1 MLARTW
7 SGTEATA
14 IWAELVAGRKKDIQ
28 ENQDAS
34 QIHGMAAMVAA
45 QQELSRADLAK
56 WDSSA
61 RAWLLCADEVEKV
74 KLTQLRLT
82 TRDCGLHVSS
92 LGDTYSSVIGVWTVA
107 MKTIQD
113 LVLGMPQRITKGA
126 VLVGLSAWHI
136 YPDLNIV
143 GPIAHVKFRDELV
156 GAGGVVTIGLQS
168 VSQEEH
174 RGVQWSLSL
183 SHLRYY
189 GDPVSL
195 SATSGD
201 ASLRVTMR
209 ELHYFAMGS
218 LFATWVPYVSDNT
231 SGCEFLLALRDAVKG
246 SKELDLAWLQL
257 LWDASQQFLN
267 LSKPLEKDNA
277 SSLMA
282 LGRRK
287 GHIFFGWQEESLTP
301 LLGLNNPIIWD
312 WLSWTTLPRVDN
324 VFDHILRY
332 IEFFRA
338 MAERQN
344 LRSDQYVIRYC
355 LNDDSPMYRGR
366 PLSGSASGN
375 RPGWYRYTTVHPIQI
390 SGPKRDRYGRHL
402 VDQKHCHWAPVSSP
416 SFLWDERIRQLGEHM
431 VYLNL
436 ETDICLPGGL
446 HDGFCFAWSRPP
458 KAFHGNAVVIDSR
471 QDLLAHLAY
480 SSLQK
485 SVEDSLK
492 FSYVAGRP
500 QEIAL
505 FRVWGNRRED
515 SSEQALIKGTLAKSF
530 LRSGKADSER
540 LVEYFNPYQV
550 AEEGSST
557 QPFFEKHISHVTDSI
572 SSLAQATA
580 LYDQLP
586 GATVSISVLN
596 VSLREAKWRRDCHGQ
611 QRTMLEWLSR
621 SERFA
626 CIAMFESGN
635 LNLNPDSIESVMA
648 MSSGNSIFT
657 LSALLQDPSLLA
669 SSSDE
674 VTRILGNLNRPG
686 IAVLVPPMA
695 PLIRKCDPSAWRVIA
710 HTPFDGEPKDSFTH
724 TSLHLS
730 FTPYEMP
737 LIVRT
742 GTVDAEVTVIE
753 SLVSVYDRQKWT
765 GDIDVVKVEP
775 AFDFES
781 IDGTLTFSRGVRYL
795 LELPCRHV
803 PSSST
808 LSSETFIKRIGTA
821 HSRQLISIDS
831 WDELLDPPEKLGSQN
846 IGVLRAVGNWQA
858 KLAAFTICI
867 QLGYRTF
874 LKHANECGECLFEY
888 DSLKHMQ
895 IYIL

>member
-7 SGTEATA
+7 SGPEATA
-14 IWAELVAGRKKDIQ
+14 IWVELVAGRKKDIQ

-34 QIHGMAAMVAA
+34 QIQGMAAMVAA
-45 QQELSRADLAK
+45 QQEISRADLAK
-56 WDSSA
+56 WDASA
-61 RAWLLCADEVEKV
+61 RAWLLCADEVQKV

-92 LGDTYSSVIGVWTVA
+92 LGNTYSSVVEVWTVA

-143 GPIAHVKFRDELV
+143 GPIAHVKFRDKLV

-168 VSQEEH
+168 VSPKEH
-174 RGVQWSLSL
+174 NGVQWSLSL

-195 SATSGD
+195 SATAGD

-209 ELHYFAMGS
+209 ELHYVALGS
-218 LFATWVPYVSDNT
+218 LFAAWVPYVSDNT

-246 SKELDLAWLQL
+246 SKELDPAWLQL

-267 LSKPLEKDNA
+267 LSEPLEKDNA

-287 GHIFFGWQEESLTP
+287 GHIFFGWQEESPVP
-301 LLGLNNPIIWD
+301 LLGLNNPMIWD
-312 WLSWTTLPRVDN
+312 WLSWTELPQVDN
-324 VFDHILRY
+324 VFEYTLSC

-338 MAERQN
+338 MAERHY
-344 LRSDQYVIRYC
+344 LGSDQYVIRYGAYHGGGIYQSRPPR
-355 LNDDSPMYRGR
+355 DSKCDKR
-366 PLSGSASGN
+366 PD
-375 RPGWYRYTTVHPIQI
+375 WYHYTTVHPIQI
-390 SGPKRDRYGRHL
+390 PGPKRDRYGNRR
-402 VDQKHCHWAPVSSP
+402 VDHKHCHWLSVSCPDS
-416 SFLWDERIRQLGEHM
+416 SLGKRIRLLDEHM
-431 VYLNL
+431 VQFSA
-436 ETDICLPGGL
+436 ETDIWFPNGIYRGI
-446 HDGFCFAWSRPP
+446 CFEWSRPP
-458 KAFHGNAVVIDSR
+458 KAFQRNTVSVNNGPDLSAHFEHGS
-471 QDLLAHLAY
+471 Y
-480 SSLQK
+480 QK
-485 SVEDSLK
+485 SSEDSLR
-492 FSYVAGRP
+492 FSYVAGNP
-500 QEIAL
+500 QQIAL
-505 FRVWGNRRED
+505 FKVWENGSED
-515 SSEQALIKGTLAKSF
+515 SSEQALVKDRLATSF
-530 LRSGKADSER
+530 LRSGKANSEN
-540 LVEYFNPYQV
+540 LVEYLKSYQV
-550 AEEGSST
+550 AEEGSTS
-557 QPFFEKHISHVTDSI
+557 QQSFEKHTSHATDSI

-596 VSLREAKWRRDCHGQ
+596 VSLREAKWSYFWGNLPS
-611 QRTMLEWLSR
+611 LENLLR
-621 SERFA
+621 SYNFA

-635 LNLNPDSIESVMA
+635 LNLDPESIKSVMA

-657 LSALLQDPSLLA
+657 LSALLHDPSVSA

-686 IAVLVPPMA
+686 IALLVPPMA

-730 FTPYEMP
+730 FTQYEMP

-765 GDIDVVKVEP
+765 GDINVVDLALTAE
-775 AFDFES
+775 FEIS
-781 IDGTLTFSRGVRYL
+781 LLQFS
-795 LELPCRHV
+795 CRHV

-808 LSSETFIKRIGTA
+808 SETFIKRIGTI

-858 KLAAFTICI
+858 KLAATAICI

-874 LKHANECGECLFEY
+874 LKPANRCDECLLQE
-888 DSLKHMQ
+888 SWVRNMQ